1 MLQNMSTIQ
10 QQYLRTCRDQVEKV
24 EKVENLRFVIQ
35 NFAFKRLH
43 SKQACKQAS
52 KQASKQ
58 VSKQASK

>member
-52 KQASKQ
+52 KQASK
-58 VSKQASK
+58 

>member
-24 EKVENLRFVIQ
+24 ENLWFVIQ

>member
-10 QQYLRTCRDQVEKV
+10 QQYLRTCRDQVEKVEKV

-52 KQASKQ
+52 KQASK
-58 VSKQASK
+58 